1 MLPLHDAG
9 PPRPIG
15 SLYVHVP
22 FCRDRCTYCAF
33 TTLRDVPA
41 WHAPLLAGLGRRL
54 AHWHA
59 PGPLRTLYLGGGTP
73 ALLAPEDLA
82 TLLDM
87 ARSCWT
93 FDGTIEIT
101 LECNPS
107 NVTPDSLAAWSA
119 LGINRLSLGVQT
131 FDDHA
136 LAHLARL
143 HDGDDA
149 RSALERIAARWP
161 GTWSADLLVG
171 WHGQTVAALIR
182 DLDELLAFGPPHV
195 SVYGLTVE
203 PRTPLEVLQR
213 LGRERVVPEALHPEL
228 DAAWTGR
235 LQAAG
240 LHRYEASN
248 YARPGHAS
256 RHNLAYWANEDYL
269 GLGPGA
275 ASSLHPRRWVE
286 RSDTR
291 AWMEAA
297 QAGHGVRAA
306 CERLTPAQR
315 LLESLAIGLR
325 TRAGLAPQELDRRFG
340 PGWRERL
347 LPAADP
353 LLQSGLL
360 LLDATLRLPPA
371 ELPRADA
378 VVRAL
383 AAACLDDALP
393 AGAPA

>member
-41 WHAPLLAGLGRRL
+41 WHAPLLAGLIRRL
-54 AHWHA
+54 SAWHP

-73 ALLAPEDLA
+73 ALLDPDALGA
-82 TLLDM
+82 LLEC
-87 ARSCWT
+87 ARSCCA
-93 FDGTIEIT
+93 FDRQIEIT

-107 NVTPDSLAAWSA
+107 NVNPESVAAWAA
-119 LGINRLSLGVQT
+119 LGITRLSLGVQT

-149 RSALERIAARWP
+149 RQALAHIADHWP

-171 WHGQTVAALIR
+171 WHGQTVAALLR
-182 DLDELLAFGPPHV
+182 DLDELLAFRPPHV

-203 PRTPLEVLQR
+203 PRTPLAVLQR
-213 LGRERVVPEALHPEL
+213 LGRERVVSEALHPDL

-235 LQAAG
+235 LEAAG
-240 LHRYEASN
+240 LQRYEASN
-248 YARPGHAS
+248 YARPGQAS

-291 AWMEAA
+291 AWMDAA
-297 QAGHGVRAA
+297 LAGHGLRAA
-306 CERLTPAQR
+306 CERLAPSQR

-325 TRAGLAPQELDRRFG
+325 TRAGLALGELDRRFG

-360 LLDATLRLPPA
+360 VLDAALRLPPA

-383 AAACLDDALP
+383 AAACLDDAP
-393 AGAPA
+393 AAGAPA